1 MNLGPHAGFII
12 AAYLIA
18 ALVVIGLII
27 WIEVDNRVQRRNLA
41 RLAAQGVT
49 RRSGKSA

>member
-12 AAYLIA
+12 AAYAIA

-41 RLAAQGVT
+41 RLAAQGIT
-49 RRSGKSA
+49 RRSGKPA